1 MTAENLHWLS
11 YVSGMETPSL
21 RHFRSDGIYSISSDP
36 VEALVG
42 EAWIPARYTDRG
54 WATADGSTLLTS
66 VEEWRSAPEEREIR
80 EHQTRN
86 QSGQAAETSRSNRVR
101 KGRQV
106 KEEA

>member
-1 MTAENLHWLS
+1 MAL
-11 YVSGMETPSL
+11 PSL
-21 RHFRSDGIYSISSDP
+21 RHFRSEGIFTISSDT

-54 WATADGSTLLTS
+54 WATADGSMLLS
-66 VEEWRSAPEEREIR
+66 GIEEWRDAPEEREIKGCDLR

-86 QSGQAAETSRSNRVR
+86 QGRQATEASRSNRVR